1 MENMVKSNFWKDR
14 KVFITGHT
22 GFKGAWLSLWLH
34 HLGAEV
40 VGYALEPPTT
50 PNFFDLCNLS
60 EIIKSI
66 KGDVRNFDFLK
77 KSLAANKPDIVFH
90 MAAQSLVRQSY
101 YDPIET
107 YSTNVMGTVNLL
119 EAIRQIEIIR
129 AVVIV
134 TSDKCYENREW
145 VWGYRENEAMGGY
158 DPYSS
163 SKGSSELIT
172 AAYRQ
177 SYFSPDDYNQHKVGI
192 ASVRAGNI
200 IGGGDWGK
208 DRLIPDCIRS
218 LADNKEIL
226 IRNPQAI
233 RPWQDVFDPLRGYLL
248 LAEKLYQNG
257 DHYAQAWNFG
267 PSEDNAIPVYKIVQL
282 ILKYWGGGSWKDVS
296 NSESKQLHE
305 ARYLKLDCSKARAEL
320 GWESI
325 INIEES
331 IKWTCEWYMKYYNN
345 KIPMRDFSLGR
356 LNRYLKLRTSSS

>member
-1 MENMVKSNFWKDR
+1 MEYMVKSNFWKDKR
-14 KVFITGHT
+14 VFITGHT

-50 PNFFDLCNLS
+50 PNLFDLCNLS

-66 KGDVRNFDFLK
+66 KGDVRDLDFLK

-101 YDPIET
+101 HDPVGT
-107 YSTNVMGTVNLL
+107 YSTNVMGIVNLL
-119 EAIRQIEIIR
+119 ETARYIDGIR

-163 SKGSSELIT
+163 SKGCSELIT
-172 AAYRQ
+172 AAYRE
-177 SYFSPDDYNQHKVGI
+177 SYFKTNETAV
-192 ASVRAGNI
+192 ATVRAGNI

-218 LADNKEIL
+218 LADNREIL

-233 RPWQDVFDPLRGYLL
+233 RPWQHVFEPLSGYLL
-248 LAEKLYQNG
+248 IAEKLYQNG
-257 DHYAQAWNFG
+257 SHYAQAWNFG
-267 PSEDNAIPVYKIVQL
+267 PREQDNSVAVHEIVQL
-282 ILKYWGGGSWKDVS
+282 FIKYWGGGSWKDMS
-296 NSESKQLHE
+296 NSESRQLHE

-320 GWESI
+320 GWKPI

-331 IKWTCEWYMKYYNN
+331 IKWTCEWYKAYYN
-345 KIPMRDFSLGR
+345 KTPMRDFSLGQ
-356 LNRYLKLRTSSS
+356 LNRYLKPKTLSR